1 MKAKKEAHTKS
12 AFPSQGRLQNR
23 RVIVRD
29 SLIRYPPKKEKA
41 AVRALSDNTR
51 NGDSKSPRNPS
62 RLKIRRSQPSSLLR
76 CLARARSADNTVVDQ
91 CYPRRRGAHFPIF
104 FAIAVTKNIR
114 PLFRLENFMGNTLMR
129 KTKNAPKR
137 EVLGT
142 AKCYIPSQ
150 KSLSS
155 ENLLKNA
162 EKCVIIL
169 FGRRLSDCIGVLI
182 SLLCRAIVLQ
192 LR

>member
-91 CYPRRRGAHFPIF
+91 CYPRRRGAPSPI
-104 FAIAVTKNIR
+104 APAVPATEGNALYFVRRTPKKTLRCGKQKIRTKAR
-114 PLFRLENFMGNTLMR
+114 SAWHG
-129 KTKNAPKR
+129 
-137 EVLGT
+137 
-142 AKCYIPSQ
+142 
-150 KSLSS
+150 
-155 ENLLKNA
+155 
-162 EKCVIIL
+162 EK
-169 FGRRLSDCIGVLI
+169 
-182 SLLCRAIVLQ
+182 
-192 LR
+192 